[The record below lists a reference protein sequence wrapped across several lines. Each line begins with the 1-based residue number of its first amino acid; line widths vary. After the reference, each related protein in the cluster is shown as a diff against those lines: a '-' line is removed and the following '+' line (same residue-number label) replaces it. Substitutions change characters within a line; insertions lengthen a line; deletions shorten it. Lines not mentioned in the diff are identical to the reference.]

1 MGGEGIG
8 PILGNKKKTVSMIAI
23 VAIAV
28 MLVSSAMTMYTA
40 EAKSKSKNKVHV
52 VFGDA
57 RSYKGKLTL
66 KLKNLDTDKV
76 LLKETIDFKKLNK
89 RSDCCQ
95 VTFSFDPKGSHN
107 GDELLI
113 KATGG
118 GGSWEDAPQ
127 GYKKGTREFS
137 IDLDEIGC
145 DAANDC

>member
-1 MGGEGIG
+1 MGGVGIG
-8 PILGNKKKTVSMIAI
+8 SILSNKKRTVSIVVIA
-23 VAIAV
+23 ALAV
-28 MLVSSAMTMYTA
+28 MLVSSVMTMSTA
-40 EAKSKSKNKVHV
+40 EAKSKTKNKVHV

-66 KLKNLDTDKV
+66 KLKNLNTDKV

-107 GDELLI
+107 GDELSI
-113 KATGG
+113 RATGG
-118 GGSWEDAPQ
+118 GGSWGDAPQ
-127 GYKKGTREFS
+127 GYKKGTLEFW

>member
-1 MGGEGIG
+1 MGGVGIWSN
-8 PILGNKKKTVSMIAI
+8 LTNKKKTTSIVVI

-28 MLVSSAMTMYTA
+28 MLVSSVMTMYTA
-40 EAKSKSKNKVHV
+40 EAKSKSKNKAHV

-89 RSDCCQ
+89 KSNCCQ

-107 GDELLI
+107 GDEL
-113 KATGG
+113 
-118 GGSWEDAPQ
+118 
-127 GYKKGTREFS
+127 S
-137 IDLDEIGC
+137 I
-145 DAANDC
+145 